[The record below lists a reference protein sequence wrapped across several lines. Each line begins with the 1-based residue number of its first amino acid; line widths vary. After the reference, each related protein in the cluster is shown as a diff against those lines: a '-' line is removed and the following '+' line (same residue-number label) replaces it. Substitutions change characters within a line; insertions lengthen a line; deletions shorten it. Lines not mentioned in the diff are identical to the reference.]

1 MSQATNTREIPMFPT
16 SSTTQIITPFGS
28 GYVPMQHGEP
38 TRCNLAPEGFGD
50 MAESIRASLFSEM
63 LKSLRSALYLK

>member
-1 MSQATNTREIPMFPT
+1 MFSTNG
-16 SSTTQIITPFGS
+16 TTQIITPFGS

-38 TRCNLAPEGFGD
+38 IHWNLGQAD
-50 MAESIRASLFSEM
+50 LDNTVESLRTSLFGEV

>member
-1 MSQATNTREIPMFPT
+1 MFPT
-16 SSTTQIITPFGS
+16 GGSTQIVTPFGS

-38 TRCNLAPEGFGD
+38 TRWNLAPADLDD
-50 MAESIRASLFSEM
+50 MVESLRASLFSEV

>member
-1 MSQATNTREIPMFPT
+1 MFPT
-16 SSTTQIITPFGS
+16 YSTTQIVTPFGS

-38 TRCNLAPEGFGD
+38 TRWNLEQADLDD
-50 MAESIRASLFSEM
+50 MVEALRASLFSEV

>member
-1 MSQATNTREIPMFPT
+1 MVSTN
-16 SSTTQIITPFGS
+16 STTQIITPFGS

-38 TRCNLAPEGFGD
+38 TRWNLAQADLED
-50 MAESIRASLFSEM
+50 TVESRRTSLFSEV

>member
-1 MSQATNTREIPMFPT
+1 MFSTN
-16 SSTTQIITPFGS
+16 STTQIITPFGS

-38 TRCNLAPEGFGD
+38 TRWNLAKAD
-50 MAESIRASLFSEM
+50 LDNTVESLKTSLFREV